1 LDWTMLPRTKASAL
15 ALLLIISALASVFLT
30 TAEDRVSPV
39 KAGISA
45 FTFGV
50 NVTVTDEAGRPIDGA
65 LVGIRDNSS
74 GPWPTVAGS
83 VLIDGLADNVTSYTL
98 WANKT
103 GYLNSV
109 DTPVVV
115 NVSTT
120 ANVTLIITGGSIW
133 GFVTSQLGHVS
144 SGLVLIDSLGYA
156 AVVSSTDGT
165 YALEGVPNGNYTVNA
180 SAPGYA
186 LDSKNLTVTAGKI
199 TRQDF
204 ALYSQEGWLS
214 GYVFHSVTH
223 LPLNDTNVSATKDNS
238 TTTVPNNADG
248 SYLIVGLPEGNYT
261 VTASKDGFYTI
272 TLTDV
277 FISNNGTSNFNF
289 SLTEKPTLI
298 YGTVR
303 SGSYLQPNVNVSVV
317 GTNVFNVSDAE
328 GDYRLENLSAGVYAL
343 SAKLEGYEL
352 ALISDVFLPVGG
364 EVRVV
369 IELVAM
375 PGAIVRGQVLER
387 DSREPISSV
396 SVTIIASGGEQ
407 RSKDTNFKGQFEFT
421 GLADG
426 DYTLQF
432 EMVGYL
438 PLEVSKITVSSDT
451 VSNSTYYLVQERQ
464 GFTGFIFGFDLAHSM
479 MILALFVTIMIL
491 AAAVYLRI
499 RTFQT
504 PENAPAV
511 YDQAEEEQTE
521 EEKKDALADLES
533 ATLKKDGKK
542 VRRKKEGGS

>member
-1 LDWTMLPRTKASAL
+1 MLPRTKASAL

>member
-1 LDWTMLPRTKASAL
+1 MAPDEMDAP
-15 ALLLIISALASVFLT
+15 I
-30 TAEDRVSPV
+30 
-39 KAGISA
+39 KAGISD
-45 FTFGV
+45 FTFSI
-50 NVTVTDEAGRPIDGA
+50 NATVTDDAGRPIDGA
-65 LVGIRDNSS
+65 LVGIRDNTS
-74 GPWPTVAGS
+74 GPWVTVGGS
-83 VLIDGLADNVTSYTL
+83 VLIDGLEDNVTSYNI

-109 DTPVVV
+109 DMPVIPAT
-115 NVSTT
+115 STT
-120 ANVTLIITGGSIW
+120 TNVTLVVTGGSIW
-133 GFVTSQLGHVS
+133 GFVTSQLGHVA
-144 SGLVLIDSLGYA
+144 SGTVEIDPLGYTSNVSA
-156 AVVSSTDGT
+156 ADGT
-165 YALEGVPNGNYTVNA
+165 YTLEGVPSGNYTVTA
-180 SAPGYA
+180 RAPGYA
-186 LDSKNLTVTAGKI
+186 PDSKNVTITAGRN

-204 ALYSQEGWLS
+204 SMYSQEGWLS
-214 GYVFHSVTH
+214 GYVFHAVTH
-223 LPLNDTNVSATKDNS
+223 LPLNDTNVSVTKDNS
-238 TTTVPNNADG
+238 TTTVPNFADG

-261 VTASKDGFYTI
+261 ITASKEGYFTI

-289 SLTEKPTLI
+289 SLSEKPTLI

-317 GTNVFNVSDAE
+317 GTTVFNMSDAE
-328 GDYRLENLSAGVYAL
+328 GDYRLENLSAGIYSL
-343 SAKLEGYEL
+343 SAQLEGYER

-364 EVRVV
+364 EVKVD

-387 DSREPISSV
+387 DSRDPLASV
-396 SVTIIASGGEQ
+396 TVTIIAPGGEQ
-407 RSKDTNFKGQFEFT
+407 RSKDTNFRGQFEFT

-432 EMVGYL
+432 EMGGYR
-438 PLEVSKITVSSDT
+438 PLEVGGIAVSSDT
-451 VSNSTYYLVQERQ
+451 VSNSTYYLVPDRQ

-511 YDQAEEEQTE
+511 YDQAEEEQAE
-521 EEKKDALADLES
+521 EEKKDALSDLES
-533 ATLKKDGKK
+533 ATVKKDVKK
-542 VRRKKEGGS
+542 TRRKKEGGG

>member
-1 LDWTMLPRTKASAL
+1 MLPRTKASAL
-15 ALLLIISALASVFLT
+15 ALLLIISAVACLMLT
-30 TAEDRVSPV
+30 TPGEELSPI
-39 KAGISA
+39 KAGISG
-45 FTFGV
+45 FTFGI

-74 GPWPTVAGS
+74 GPWTTVGGS

-120 ANVTLIITGGSIW
+120 ANVTLVVTGGSIW

-144 SGLVLIDSLGYA
+144 LGSVGIDELGYTTS
-156 AVVSSTDGT
+156 VSPADGT
-165 YALEGVPNGNYTVNA
+165 YALEGVPSGNYTVNA

-204 ALYSQEGWLS
+204 TLYSQEGWLS
-214 GYVFHSVTH
+214 GYVFHSVTQ
-223 LPLNDTNVSATKDNS
+223 LPLNDTNVSVTKDNS

-272 TLTDV
+272 TLTNV

-289 SLTEKPTLI
+289 SLSEKPTLI

-317 GTNVFNVSDAE
+317 GTTVFNESDAE
-328 GDYRLENLSAGVYAL
+328 GDFRLENLSAGVYDL

-352 ALISDVFLPVGG
+352 AQISDVFLPIGG
-364 EVRVV
+364 EVRVD
-369 IELVAM
+369 IDLVAM

-396 SVTIIASGGEQ
+396 SVTIIAPDGEQ

-432 EMVGYL
+432 EMTGYR
-438 PLEVSKITVSSDT
+438 PLEVGKIAVSSDT
-451 VSNSTYYLVQERQ
+451 VSNSTYYLVQDRQ

-521 EEKKDALADLES
+521 EEKKNALSDPGS
-533 ATLKKDGKK
+533 ATLKKDSKK
-542 VRRKKEGGS
+542 ARRKKEGGS

>member
-1 LDWTMLPRTKASAL
+1 M
-15 ALLLIISALASVFLT
+15 LT
-30 TAEDRVSPV
+30 TPGEELSPI
-39 KAGISA
+39 KAGISG
-45 FTFGV
+45 FTFGI

-74 GPWPTVAGS
+74 GPWTTVGGS

-120 ANVTLIITGGSIW
+120 ANVTLVVTGGSIW

-144 SGLVLIDSLGYA
+144 LGSVGIDELGYTTS
-156 AVVSSTDGT
+156 VSPADGT
-165 YALEGVPNGNYTVNA
+165 YALEGVPSGNYTVNA

-204 ALYSQEGWLS
+204 TLYSQEGWLS
-214 GYVFHSVTH
+214 GYVFHSVTQ
-223 LPLNDTNVSATKDNS
+223 LPLNDTNVSVTKDNS

-272 TLTDV
+272 TLTNV

-289 SLTEKPTLI
+289 SLSEKPTLI

-317 GTNVFNVSDAE
+317 GTTVFNESDAE
-328 GDYRLENLSAGVYAL
+328 GDFRLENLSAGVYDL

-352 ALISDVFLPVGG
+352 AQISDVFLPIGG
-364 EVRVV
+364 EVRVD
-369 IELVAM
+369 IDLVAM

-396 SVTIIASGGEQ
+396 SVTIIAPDGEQ

-432 EMVGYL
+432 EMTGYR
-438 PLEVSKITVSSDT
+438 PLEVGKIAVSSDT
-451 VSNSTYYLVQERQ
+451 VSNSTYYLVQDRQ

-521 EEKKDALADLES
+521 EEKKNALSDLGS
-533 ATLKKDGKK
+533 ATLKKDSKK
-542 VRRKKEGGS
+542 ARRKKEGGS